1 MQESTGTK
9 GKLIWAKT
17 LTRWMTLAKALDLS
31 KPQFP
36 CPVKL
41 DKKENLDENRML
53 NLIDCDEPA

>member
-9 GKLIWAKT
+9 GKLIWAN
-17 LTRWMTLAKALDLS
+17 RWMTLAKALDLS

>member
-1 MQESTGTK
+1 MRESAGTK

-17 LTRWMTLAKALDLS
+17 LTCQTTLAEELDLS

-36 CPVKL
+36 CPVNL
-41 DKKENLDENRML
+41 DKKENLDENWML

>member
-1 MQESTGTK
+1 
-9 GKLIWAKT
+9 
-17 LTRWMTLAKALDLS
+17 MTLAKALDLS

-53 NLIDCDEPA
+53 NLIDCDEPV